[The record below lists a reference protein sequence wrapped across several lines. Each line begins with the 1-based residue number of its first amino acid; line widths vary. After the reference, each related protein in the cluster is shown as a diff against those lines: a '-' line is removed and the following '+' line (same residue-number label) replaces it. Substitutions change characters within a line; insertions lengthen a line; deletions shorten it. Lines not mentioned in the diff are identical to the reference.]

1 MGEPAMSMKDSEK
14 FLKEHKI
21 GTLDVDWLVGAR
33 SLGTNEPSVAEASV
47 KTPSRSRSGSMD
59 SVDPLAHT
67 PSAGNARDSGAGRRA
82 RRYSVAA
89 SVLSNNNARND
100 ERGPPDFG
108 DGAAELRRTKSLSS
122 ASAGNERNRRRS
134 RGSSISDSSNSSS
147 HGGEKKMGFFK
158 SLFSRKNKSKNESL
172 PQEED
177 KAERQSSKP
186 STRRSSMVGESG
198 SRDSA
203 PKIDGDE
210 EDKGVPLARSRT
222 ESVVQDG
229 HRQQNQEFNS
239 NPNAFRDSDR
249 SGKQRRYSE
258 DPDRDPRLME
268 FLQYYK
274 SNGYSV
280 SAFKNKSPYSSSE
293 RKNHNE
299 RPKNASFSVDV
310 NLSDGNSSKPPPRK
324 YDARGRSLPL
334 HPKKSKLPPAIKGWS
349 EKPSSDSAS
358 DSDSD
363 SGSSSNAT
371 PSSSHKFGA
380 FLKKV
385 TSYGAGGSSGSIPTK
400 DEPLHNPEEKRVS
413 SFDPMNA
420 KVVPG
425 LEDIRSLKHVSFAT
439 NTYFNDPPQ
448 QICSKHPRQ
457 GEVEVKPNGAVV
469 IHRLTPEERKKIM
482 ETTSFGVVVGGT
494 GQLRLLSENE
504 NMESN
509 DVRKQEQMAPKSSS
523 PRESTDDD
531 DQSEDSRSRKMKLA
545 AAAAAAGARAKDAP
559 NELTRTATNN
569 EDDVVVSNMASR
581 VTIDKPMISR
591 RAADASSQTSLS
603 SAYSQGSIAEEEV
616 IPPKDIK
623 IPHDV
628 VYTRCCHLREILP
641 IPATLKQLKKGSTD
655 PIPLLQLRNPRPS
668 MVEVWSFSD
677 FLSIAPVLCL
687 SLDGVTLSVEMLR
700 VILSSLMYKKGFEK
714 LSLRNT
720 PLDHEGWRI
729 LCCFV
734 SRAKSLTA
742 LDLTMVPIIKTNVQ
756 KPSKSSLKS
765 SVVRME
771 CNSESRKDM
780 NWNLLAASV
789 AKKGGLEEVIISGAQ
804 MPLDQFENF
813 IEVACIAT
821 QRLGLAYNCLTKEQ
835 CDILARWVV
844 QSKVTGLDV
853 GFNDLRGKLSAFNN
867 AILDKIHNKGE
878 KNVFKYIS
886 MNCAGLEVGPD
897 DTSDDNEVLR
907 LISVLCYCENL
918 KFLDFSNNPKMFPH
932 CISTLI
938 DCLPVFVNLVR
949 LHLDYESLSSTS
961 VVTLAEALPLC
972 SRLNYLSLLGTK
984 FDLAS
989 CKSLAEAVRK
999 SPSLITLDID
1009 YSNMPSNIKE
1019 KISLYTMRNVESEL
1033 DKVKANRSDSTKGTD
1048 EKDNNLSNL
1057 QNELSVLLTDKFKDK
1072 KAYDKLVESY
1082 IEKVTIARKKIKKVV
1097 RDLFDT
1103 RVMGQLSTEGKE
1115 TLIRLCFIDASF
1127 EKGIRLLRERHH
1139 ANSGKPD
1146 TDEQNEKTSVPRPL
1160 ADIAE
1165 SDGFAKERYL
1175 ADGVPSNALF
1185 SSSSFTQSG
1194 HSALLPFGRADVEE
1208 FNPHA
1213 DDTVE
1218 LRDEDAESTK
1228 RVSSQIREEGD
1239 VFKSSDRI
1247 RKDLENSHSDGAKQ
1261 IDKVLLGRA
1270 AESMDS
1276 DQIKDL
1282 LLKTDVSSV
1291 VDVIDELHS
1300 QGYHLHDIFK
1310 KHGEAHEKLA
1320 ALSPQ
1325 PSPKLTG
1332 SDDSAEKKASENT
1345 EDSVSEVKQ
1354 EAHKDEN
1361 KAIDAAYDQVLD
1373 NIERERKNE

>member
-1 MGEPAMSMKDSEK
+1 MDKPIASMKDPEK
-14 FLKEHKI
+14 LLKEHKI
-21 GTLDVDWLVGAR
+21 DTLDVDWLVGAR
-33 SLGTNEPSVAEASV
+33 NLGTNEPSEAAASV
-47 KTPSRSRSGSMD
+47 KTPSHSREGSVD
-59 SVDPLAHT
+59 SDDPLAEV
-67 PSAGNARDSGAGRRA
+67 PSPKVVPNSRAEREHRA
-82 RRYSVAA
+82 RRNSVAA
-89 SVLSNNNARND
+89 TVFNSSNLRDND
-100 ERGPPDFG
+100 RGSSDVG
-108 DGAAELRRTKSLSS
+108 EGSAELRRTKSLSS
-122 ASAGNERNRRRS
+122 ASGGSDRYRGRR
-134 RGSSISDSSNSSS
+134 RGSSVSESRN
-147 HGGEKKMGFFK
+147 GNGEKKMGFFK
-158 SLFSRKNKSKNESL
+158 SLFSRSKKSKNESTA
-172 PQEED
+172 QEVD
-177 KAERQSSKP
+177 KDEKRVSRPSS
-186 STRRSSMVGESG
+186 RRSSTVGVMKSG
-198 SRDSA
+198 GSA
-203 PKIDGDE
+203 PKSSGEE
-210 EDKGVPLARSRT
+210 EDQEDGAPLARSRT
-222 ESVVQDG
+222 ESMVQDG
-229 HRQQNQEFNS
+229 HRLQTENLVS
-239 NPNAFRDSDR
+239 NL
-249 SGKQRRYSE
+249 GERRESNGNLKERRHSE
-258 DPDRDPRLME
+258 VTDRDPRLME

-280 SAFKNKSPYSSSE
+280 ASFKEKSPFA
-293 RKNHNE
+293 RKG
-299 RPKNASFSVDV
+299 RDDSTKAASFTIDG
-310 NLSDGNSSKPPPRK
+310 NLSEDKNSKSKSKK
-324 YDARGRSLPL
+324 YDARGRPLPS
-334 HPKKSKLPPAIKGWS
+334 HPKKSKLPPALKGCS
-349 EKPSSDSAS
+349 DKSSTDSAS

-363 SGSSSNAT
+363 SSSNAT

-385 TSYGAGGSSGSIPTK
+385 TSYGAGGSSSSNQTRDELSSGRPTSSEDK
-400 DEPLHNPEEKRVS
+400 MVEE
-413 SFDPMNA
+413 FDPINA

-425 LEDIRSLKHVSFAT
+425 LEDVRTLKHVSFAT

-469 IHRLTPEERKKIM
+469 IHRLTPEERKKIL
-482 ETTSFGVVVGGT
+482 ESTSSGVVVGGT
-494 GQLRLLSENE
+494 GQLRLLAETGDIQS
-504 NMESN
+504 S
-509 DVRKQEQMAPKSSS
+509 DVRKQEQMAPKPAS
-523 PRESTDDD
+523 PTDLSNDD
-531 DQSEDSRSRKMKLA
+531 DQNLDTQRRSIKLA
-545 AAAAAAGARAKDAP
+545 AAAAAAGARAKGAP
-559 NELTRTATNN
+559 VELSRTATNN
-569 EDDVVVSNMASR
+569 EEDVGVSNMASR

-591 RAADASSQTSLS
+591 RAADMNSQTSLN
-603 SAYSQGSIAEEEV
+603 SAFSQESLPEEE
-616 IPPKDIK
+616 ILPPKNIK

-700 VILSSLMYKKGFEK
+700 VILGSLVYKKNFEK

-720 PLDHEGWRI
+720 PLDHEGWRF

-771 CNSESRKDM
+771 CDVESRKDM

-835 CDILARWVV
+835 CDVLGRWIV
-844 QSKVTGLDV
+844 QSKVTGLDI
-853 GFNDLRGKLSAFNN
+853 GFNDLKGKLAAFNN
-867 AILDKIHNKGE
+867 AVLDKIHNKGE

-886 MNCAGLEVGPD
+886 MNCAGLEVGPE
-897 DTSDDNEVLR
+897 DTSENNEVLK

-932 CISTLI
+932 CMSTLI

-949 LHLDYESLSSTS
+949 LHLDYDSLSSTEI
-961 VVTLAEALPLC
+961 VMLAEALPLC
-972 SRLNYLSLLGTK
+972 SRLNYLSLLGTQ

-1009 YSNMPSNIKE
+1009 YTNMPPNIKE

-1033 DKVKANRSDSTKGTD
+1033 DKVKANNTDNSTD
-1048 EKDNNLSNL
+1048 DKDNLSSL
-1057 QNELSVLLTDKFKDK
+1057 QDELSVLLTDKFKDK
-1072 KAYDKLVESY
+1072 KAYDKLVEKY

-1097 RDLFDT
+1097 KDLFDT

-1127 EKGIRLLRERHH
+1127 EKGIRLLKERHQV
-1139 ANSGKPD
+1139 NSAQSA
-1146 TDEQNEKTSVPRPL
+1146 ENAVPHPT
-1160 ADIAE
+1160 AGIAE
-1165 SDGFAKERYL
+1165 AQKFVKDRYLSDGLPA
-1175 ADGVPSNALF
+1175 NTLF
-1185 SSSSFTQSG
+1185 SSSAFAQSG
-1194 HSALLPFGRADVEE
+1194 HSALLPFGKADVEE

-1218 LRDEDAESTK
+1218 LRDEDEESSK

-1239 VFKSSDRI
+1239 VFKKADSI
-1247 RKDLENSHSDGAKQ
+1247 RKDLETSHSDGAKQ
-1261 IDKVLLGRA
+1261 IDRVLLGRA

-1276 DQIKDL
+1276 DQIKNL
-1282 LLKTDVSSV
+1282 LLKTDVTTV
-1291 VDVIDELHS
+1291 VDVIDELHN

-1310 KHGEAHEKLA
+1310 KHDEAHEKLA

-1325 PSPKLTG
+1325 PSPQPTE
-1332 SDDSAEKKASENT
+1332 SDISVDKKVPKPSEDFISAKNQQS
-1345 EDSVSEVKQ
+1345 
-1354 EAHKDEN
+1354 HKDET

-1373 NIERERKNE
+1373 NIERDRKHE